1 MASPEPPVGDVAA
14 STRQSGWRREA
25 IALLVVAAL
34 VSVAALVPMP
44 RVAFALE
51 LEAGAAQLTLD
62 EAGQFGGQPLD
73 HELRAEGFSRLES
86 ADPSL
91 LQRARDDGASPLA
104 MRAERLTLN
113 SVGYGAG
120 ASVGFEAGSPAV
132 RVAIDGAPHSAL
144 FEFSGATVSSLGGAP
159 RITTQ
164 VPVVEWLRLGADAK
178 PTELWLTR
186 PAERNWRWRGLR
198 PAALR
203 FIERTQEGVGPVRLQ
218 SALRRAT
225 LRLPATERELRL
237 AEGSVLE
244 LDGLRVDQCELGVGD
259 AITLKISGS
268 ARRIVVATGGFT
280 QSLSPSLLE
289 YAARNH
295 SLGLLWSAAGLLW
308 GISTWLRKQFANVG

>member
-144 FEFSGATVSSLGGAP
+144 FEF
-159 RITTQ
+159 TTQ

-237 AEGSVLE
+237 AEGGVLE